1 MWCLRSRVALACLTI
16 AATAATEQARAQT
29 SVDVE
34 MAILIDTSGSVLT
47 SGTLDRVLNGHMA
60 LFRDPRLMPFLQ
72 RQGIQSLAVSAFAFG
87 TETAERTLVRQLT
100 TWQTIRTASDARAF
114 AAAVDASRAVA
125 NIGGRT
131 PIGDAVVLTGFGHTR
146 PDLTTARLEAASI
159 LGRVTPTGL
168 LNNGITATRASGPR
182 VFLNLVSDGA
192 DFPTTPPG
200 IDVFDAGDD
209 TRAAGVN
216 VINAIATQP
225 TLTPFAQDIL
235 QNLITKDPSLPNPP
249 GLDGFIQ
256 VPLSASDADFFEAA
270 CRKFA
275 RELSLGT
282 PAAGASCEMLLGQ
295 LRVIP
300 RTERRAIE
308 RERVVGR
315 RPLVT
320 DVAVS
325 TGQER
330 SLTAST
336 FLGSVVTD
344 SVISET
350 TLPNGRRVAS
360 AGSVSSATTRP
371 RSRASSCSTARG
383 CRLRGA
389 RRGWTGTRW
398 AWARR

>member
-1 MWCLRSRVALACLTI
+1 MRRYLLATMAALLL
-16 AATAATEQARAQT
+16 ATTAGPARAET
-29 SVDVE
+29 VDVE
-34 MAILIDTSGSVLT
+34 MAILIDTSGSLQS

-72 RQGIQSLAVSAFAFG
+72 RQGIQSLAVSAFVFG

-131 PIGDAVVLTGFGHTR
+131 PIGDAVVLTGFGNTR

-159 LGRVTPTGL
+159 LGGVTPTGL

-200 IDVFDAGDD
+200 IDVFDAGDA

-235 QNLITKDPSLPNPP
+235 RHAL
-249 GLDGFIQ
+249 F
-256 VPLSASDADFFEAA
+256 
-270 CRKFA
+270 
-275 RELSLGT
+275 
-282 PAAGASCEMLLGQ
+282 
-295 LRVIP
+295 
-300 RTERRAIE
+300 AIE
-308 RERVVGR
+308 SIFRIIH
-315 RPLVT
+315 LH
-320 DVAVS
+320 S
-325 TGQER
+325 GQP
-330 SLTAST
+330 
-336 FLGSVVTD
+336 FLFP
-344 SVISET
+344 
-350 TLPNGRRVAS
+350 TLPWGPWGGR
-360 AGSVSSATTRP
+360 
-371 RSRASSCSTARG
+371 
-383 CRLRGA
+383 
-389 RRGWTGTRW
+389 
-398 AWARR
+398 